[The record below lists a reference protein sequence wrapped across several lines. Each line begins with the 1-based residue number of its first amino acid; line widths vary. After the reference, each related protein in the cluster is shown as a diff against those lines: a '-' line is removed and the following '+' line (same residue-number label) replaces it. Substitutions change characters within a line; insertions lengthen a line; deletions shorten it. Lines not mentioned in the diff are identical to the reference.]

1 MMTTKSKVFPIPT
14 SYFGIVLGLSA
25 LGLAWRYATPFLQST
40 LSLYHLLEVIPHIV
54 SESLLLIAGIAWVI
68 FISAYMWKWIA
79 YRAIAKEELSHP
91 LLGSFVSLIPIT
103 TMFVG
108 LIILP
113 YITIVGQIFI
123 FVGIIVQLLFASY
136 YMAGMW
142 RGTYNI
148 ESTTPVLYLPTVASN
163 FVSATA
169 LATLGYT
176 EWAYLFWGA
185 GTLSWLSLEPVI
197 LNRLRTIE
205 PITEQ
210 IRPVISIA
218 LAPTFVACAT
228 YLTINGGVIDLIA
241 KAIIGYGILQFFF
254 FLRIIR
260 WIIVRG
266 FTISL
271 WGFSFALASMAKVG
285 IYLHI
290 ATQGQSIGVLGLPMF
305 IIANL
310 CIGILV
316 IGTLLLLFKGKFF
329 TK

>member
-1 MMTTKSKVFPIPT
+1 MTTKSKVFPIPT

-25 LGLAWRYATPFLQST
+25 LGLAWRYATPFLQTT
-40 LSLYHLLEVIPHIV
+40 LSLYHLPNVIPSII
-54 SESLLLIAGIAWVI
+54 SESLLIVAGFAWIV
-68 FISAYMWKWIA
+68 FISAYIWKWIA
-79 YRAIAKEELSHP
+79 YRAMAKEELTHP

-103 TMFVG
+103 TIFVG
-108 LIILP
+108 LIVLP
-113 YITIVGQIFI
+113 YIEIMGQILI
-123 FVGIIVQLLFASY
+123 FVGIIIQLLFASY

-169 LATLGYT
+169 LSTLGYT

-205 PITEQ
+205 TVPEP

-254 FLRIIR
+254 FLRIIH
-260 WIIVRG
+260 WIMVRG

-285 IYLHI
+285 MYLYI
-290 ATQGQSIGVLGLPMF
+290 ATQGQNIGILGLPMF

-310 CIGILV
+310 CIGGLI
-316 IGTLLLLFKGKFF
+316 IGTLLLVFKGKFLA
-329 TK
+329 K